1 MLKEI
6 YNKFWIL
13 ILVTNLTWLQA
24 QDYEKLGKE
33 ICENITKSDSISS
46 EKIFKE
52 FSKYYDLDNEKNDLL
67 ISDFNGFSFNLQK
80 EIIKNCSNKLPF
92 LDSYSL
98 MPLSNIVD
106 IEKIFSSDQT
116 KKLERQL
123 KEIQYKNRLQIIVI
137 TTDDYFPNENIDEYS
152 FSIFNNNYNNF
163 FENGGIIFVINL
175 KERNIRIS
183 TNSIAKEKLS
193 DEFCQ
198 DLIDKTIVPNFKNE
212 KYFDG
217 IEQVIHKI
225 KFKNNVA

>member
-1 MLKEI
+1 VLKEI

-33 ICENITKSDSISS
+33 ICENIIKSDSISS

-98 MPLSNIVD
+98 MPLTNIAD

-152 FSIFNNNYNNF
+152 FSILNNNYNNF

-225 KFKNNVA
+225 QNKIQE

>member
-13 ILVTNLTWLQA
+13 ILITNLTWLQA

-98 MPLSNIVD
+98 MPLSNIAD

-152 FSIFNNNYNNF
+152 FSILNNNYNNF

-193 DEFCQ
+193 DEFFQ

-225 KFKNNVA
+225 QNKIQE

>member
-98 MPLSNIVD
+98 MPLSNIAD

-152 FSIFNNNYNNF
+152 FSILNNNYNNF

-225 KFKNNVA
+225 QNKIQE

>member
-1 MLKEI
+1 VLKGI

-13 ILVTNLTWLQA
+13 IFALFSSWTFA

-33 ICENITKSDSISS
+33 ICENISKNYSISQ
-46 EKIFKE
+46 KNIFKE
-52 FSKYYDLDNEKNDLL
+52 FSKYYDLDNEKKDLL

-98 MPLSNIVD
+98 MPLSNIAD

-116 KKLERQL
+116 KKLGTQL
-123 KEIQYKNRLQIIVI
+123 KEIQYKNRLQIIVV

-152 FSIFNNNYNNF
+152 FSILNNNYDYF
-163 FENGGIIFVINL
+163 FENGGIILVINL

-183 TNSIAKEKLS
+183 TNLIAREKLS

-217 IEQVIHKI
+217 IEQVIQKI
-225 KFKNNVA
+225 QNKIQE

>member
-98 MPLSNIVD
+98 MPLSNIAD
-106 IEKIFSSDQT
+106 IEKTFSSDQT

-152 FSIFNNNYNNF
+152 FSILNNNYNNF

-225 KFKNNVA
+225 QTKIQE

>member
-1 MLKEI
+1 VLKEI

-98 MPLSNIVD
+98 MPLSNIAD

-152 FSIFNNNYNNF
+152 FSILNNNYNNF

-225 KFKNNVA
+225 QNKIQE

>member
-1 MLKEI
+1 VLKGI

-13 ILVTNLTWLQA
+13 IFALFSSWTFA

-33 ICENITKSDSISS
+33 ICENISKNYSISQ
-46 EKIFKE
+46 KNIFKE
-52 FSKYYDLDNEKNDLL
+52 FSKYYDLDNEKKDLL

-98 MPLSNIVD
+98 MPLSNIAD
-106 IEKIFSSDQT
+106 IEKIFSSDKT
-116 KKLERQL
+116 KKLGTQL
-123 KEIQYKNRLQIIVI
+123 KEIQYKNRLQIIVV

-152 FSIFNNNYNNF
+152 FSILNNNYDYF
-163 FENGGIIFVINL
+163 FENGGIILVINL

-183 TNSIAKEKLS
+183 TNLIAREKLS

-217 IEQVIHKI
+217 IEQVIQKI
-225 KFKNNVA
+225 QNKIQD

>member
-1 MLKEI
+1 MLKGI

-13 ILVTNLTWLQA
+13 IFALFSSWTFA

-33 ICENITKSDSISS
+33 ICENISKNYSISQ
-46 EKIFKE
+46 KNIFKE
-52 FSKYYDLDNEKNDLL
+52 FSKYYDLDNEKKDLL

-98 MPLSNIVD
+98 MPLSNIAD

-116 KKLERQL
+116 KKLGTQL
-123 KEIQYKNRLQIIVI
+123 KEIQYKNRLQIIVV

-152 FSIFNNNYNNF
+152 FSILNNNYDYF
-163 FENGGIIFVINL
+163 FENGGIILVINL

-183 TNSIAKEKLS
+183 TNLIAREKLS

-217 IEQVIHKI
+217 IEQVIQKI
-225 KFKNNVA
+225 QNKIQE

>member
-1 MLKEI
+1 
-6 YNKFWIL
+6 
-13 ILVTNLTWLQA
+13 
-24 QDYEKLGKE
+24 
-33 ICENITKSDSISS
+33 
-46 EKIFKE
+46 
-52 FSKYYDLDNEKNDLL
+52 
-67 ISDFNGFSFNLQK
+67 
-80 EIIKNCSNKLPF
+80 
-92 LDSYSL
+92 
-98 MPLSNIVD
+98 MPLSNIAD

-123 KEIQYKNRLQIIVI
+123 NEIQYKNRLQIIVI

-152 FSIFNNNYNNF
+152 FSILNNNYNNF

-217 IEQVIHKI
+217 IQQVIHKI
-225 KFKNNVA
+225 QNKIQE